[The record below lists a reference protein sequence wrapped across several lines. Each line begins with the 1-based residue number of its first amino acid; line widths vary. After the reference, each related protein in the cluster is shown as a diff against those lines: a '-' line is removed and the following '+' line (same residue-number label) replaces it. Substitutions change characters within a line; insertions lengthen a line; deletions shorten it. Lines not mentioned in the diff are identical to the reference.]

1 MQLALELTE
10 PDLPL
15 RDIAAAWQAVQ
26 VHRPS
31 TAAIHDG
38 LLRRHILPRFGD
50 RDLCS
55 ISTSEVQAWVRDLLQ
70 HLAPATLERAFQT
83 LRAVFAHAKGD
94 GLIARNPCAGVR
106 RPRIERPPITPPT
119 PEEIGAIVRVADA
132 RYRALMIL
140 AAGTGLRR
148 GECLGLTQDRIDT
161 ANAVITVDRQLVEM
175 PGEPPALGP
184 PKTPASYRRVPL
196 PEVVAAALERHRSA
210 FPQHPDGFL
219 FTNASG
225 GLLTPGTWTTR
236 FRQIVDRS
244 GVGRRIRLHD
254 LRHFYA
260 SALIRHGEPV
270 TVVQARLG
278 HSSGV
283 RTLDTY
289 GHLWPDDGI
298 RTREAVDDV
307 FLRAHP
313 SL

>member
-10 PDLPL
+10 PDIPL
-15 RDIAAAWQAVQ
+15 SDIAAAWQAVQ

-31 TAAIHDG
+31 TAAIHAG
-38 LLRRHILPRFGD
+38 LLRRHILPRFGN
-50 RDLCS
+50 RDLRS
-55 ISTSEVQAWVRDLLQ
+55 ISTSEVQAWVRDLRQ
-70 HLAPATLERAFQT
+70 HLAPSTIERAYRT
-83 LRAVFAHAKGD
+83 LHAVFAHAEAD

-119 PEEIGAIVRVADA
+119 PEEIRAIVAAADD
-132 RYRALMIL
+132 RYRALVIL

-148 GECLGLTQDRIDT
+148 GECLGLTSDRIDT
-161 ANAVITVDRQLVEM
+161 HNAVITVDRQLVEM
-175 PGEPPALGP
+175 PGEAPALGP
-184 PKTPASYRRVPL
+184 PKTPGSYRRVPL
-196 PEVVAAALERHRSA
+196 PEVVADALERHHARH
-210 FPQHPDGFL
+210 PPHPDGFL
-219 FTNASG
+219 FTNAGG
-225 GLLTPGTWTTR
+225 GLLRPDHWTDR
-236 FRQIVDRS
+236 FRRIVDRS
-244 GVGRRIRLHD
+244 RVARRIRFHD

-298 RTREAVDDV
+298 QTRAAVDDV
-307 FLRAHP
+307 LRSRHP
-313 SL
+313 G

>member
-50 RDLCS
+50 RGLCS

-132 RYRALMIL
+132 RYRALVIL

-196 PEVVAAALERHRSA
+196 PA
-210 FPQHPDGFL
+210 
-219 FTNASG
+219 
-225 GLLTPGTWTTR
+225 
-236 FRQIVDRS
+236 
-244 GVGRRIRLHD
+244 RLD
-254 LRHFYA
+254 
-260 SALIRHGEPV
+260 GEPV

-298 RTREAVDDV
+298 QTREAVDDV